1 MLPNDP
7 NPHAGLSK
15 QAITGKRVA
24 APAPVDYWRV
34 ECSGRTTV
42 TSSTHHDLLGTGN
55 NSADEAVR
63 AHIAAAT
70 EDEAERAELFD
81 AVINAPAGEPVALP
95 NGKRLE
101 IIDLGEQ
108 F

>member
-1 MLPNDP
+1 MLQNDP

-24 APAPVDYWRV
+24 APVAHWKV

-42 TSSTHHDLLGTGN
+42 TSSTHENLLGTGN
-55 NSADEAVR
+55 NSAGERIA
-63 AHIAAAT
+63 AFIAAAT
-70 EDEAERAELFD
+70 TDAVERKALFD
-81 AVINAPAGEPVALP
+81 AVFFADEGEPVELP
-95 NGKRLE
+95 NGKKLE
-101 IIDLGEQ
+101 LIDLGEQ